1 MSLLLIWEANIQKM
15 ILKILIAP
23 EEMEDLEIVMT
34 LFNGVKS
41 FLRMKFQLKWKSKIM
56 VIGQ

>member
-1 MSLLLIWEANIQKM
+1 MRLM

-23 EEMEDLEIVMT
+23 EEMEDLEIVKT

-41 FLRMKFQLKWKSKIM
+41 FLRRQFQLKWKSKIM